1 MVTKTNQNIIFDPVG
16 ELTIK
21 TVEEAHGALKE
32 SIKDGYDA
40 IFVNLIGV
48 TEIDSAGLQLLASLK
63 RDSDDGRKIFDIV
76 GMSTEAEEIIS
87 LFGLGNFFGK
97 QEA

>member
-1 MVTKTNQNIIFDPVG
+1 MVTKTNQNIIFDPSG

-21 TVEEAHGALKE
+21 TVEEAYTALQE
-32 SIKDGYDA
+32 PIAGGYDA
-40 IFVNLIGV
+40 IFLNLIGI
-48 TEIDSAGLQLLASLK
+48 TEIDTAGLQLLAAIK
-63 RDSDDGRKIFDIV
+63 RECSSQSKIFDIV